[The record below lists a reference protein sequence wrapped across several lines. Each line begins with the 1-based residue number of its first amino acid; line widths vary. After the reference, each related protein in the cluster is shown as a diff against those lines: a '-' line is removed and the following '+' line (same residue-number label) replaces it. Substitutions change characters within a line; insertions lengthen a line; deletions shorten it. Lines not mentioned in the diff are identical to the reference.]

1 MPDALAKPRPKR
13 RAKEAGTAVVETKP
27 AVTGLKR
34 LLAASC
40 KGGVGKTGLA
50 RNIAVAAAQDGLR
63 VIIID
68 TDEQRNIGDW
78 LGVRPEAAKQVTPIA
93 HVEAD
98 LNDIDRVLSEHNN
111 YDLMII
117 DTPTAIEQNPAA
129 VQQILLASDFVLVP
143 TGTSKDDINSVS
155 RWMRHVREQEVPC
168 AYVLNRVR
176 RNVGSLLRAKLTLQD
191 SGPLCPF
198 DIPLTEDFVTAGDN
212 GLSVLE
218 LRNGAGSEEIRG
230 LWKYIRA
237 EMGL

>member
-1 MPDALAKPRPKR
+1 
-13 RAKEAGTAVVETKP
+13 
-27 AVTGLKR
+27 
-34 LLAASC
+34 
-40 KGGVGKTGLA
+40 
-50 RNIAVAAAQDGLR
+50 
-63 VIIID
+63 
-68 TDEQRNIGDW
+68 
-78 LGVRPEAAKQVTPIA
+78 
-93 HVEAD
+93 
-98 LNDIDRVLSEHNN
+98 
-111 YDLMII
+111 
-117 DTPTAIEQNPAA
+117 
-129 VQQILLASDFVLVP
+129 VP

-191 SGPLCPF
+191 SGRLCPF

-230 LWKYIRA
+230 LWKYIRV